1 MIEELLAHSAREGR
15 GIPAQGFWAHIG
27 GVERLATEAAE
38 RVAAYWSGEREKLVG
53 EVRAAAVMHDCGK
66 LWPESQRILRSS
78 ERERLGLDHADAGT
92 AVLLEKGREIAAV
105 LVKSHHAGLPSVP
118 EERRRVTESPP
129 IKPFRNREELERTE
143 RYSDAYQRTY
153 EAQGVAV
160 EAGGTSVGD
169 WSGLAN
175 RIALSCLVDADH
187 SDTARHYGEP
197 APGVGVEGRWAERL
211 EALDRF
217 VWGLQESGRG
227 ASRRRL
233 RAAVYEACR
242 DAGIE
247 PRLRTCEAPVG
258 AGKTTAVMAHLLRA
272 AEKRGLR
279 HIFVV
284 LPFTNII
291 RQAVKVYRKAL
302 VLGGENPE
310 EVVAELHHL
319 ADFEAIETRHM
330 AGLWRAP
337 VIVTT
342 AVQFF
347 ETLAGNQPARLR
359 KLHELPGSAVFVD
372 EEHTAVP
379 AWLWPQT
386 WLWVKELCRDWGCQI
401 VLGSGS
407 LARFWRVPDLV
418 DPPEEVP
425 DLVPAE
431 VTSSLLE
438 AEAARVVVK
447 RSDQALNAEELLRFV
462 RSQPGPRLVIMNTVQ
477 NAAVVAEELRRAKD
491 DVLHLSTALAP
502 MHREKIIDRIYE
514 RLGDQQDRAWTL
526 VATSC
531 VEAGLD
537 FSFRT
542 AIRESRSVASAIQ
555 TGGRTNREGDWN
567 ACEVWDVRVSDGLF
581 NYHPSFEG
589 SRRVLAEMFKE
600 GLLER
605 LSPAEAVTEALRR
618 EVMREYPKEAE
629 ALKKKEG
636 RRDFAYVAEK
646 YRVIDSETKTVVV
659 EEELKR
665 KLEARERVGSR
676 EILVGS
682 VQMWG
687 RRIDQLAVEEYR
699 EFPGLYRWTAPYEEE
714 FLGYMAGV
722 LPLVYSGQAGGLF
735 G

>member
-1 MIEELLAHSAREGR
+1 MIEELLAHSAREER
-15 GIPAQGFWAHIG
+15 GIPAQGFWAHIR
-27 GVERLATEAAE
+27 GVERLATAAAD

-53 EVRAAAVMHDCGK
+53 EVRAAALMHDCGK
-66 LWPESQRILRSS
+66 LWAESQRILRSS

-92 AVLLEKGREIAAV
+92 ALLLEMGREIAAV

-129 IKPFRNREELERTE
+129 IKPFRNREELDRTE
-143 RYSDAYQRTY
+143 RYREAYQRTY

-160 EAGGTSVGD
+160 EARRTSVGD
-169 WSGLAN
+169 WSGLGH

-187 SDTARHYGEP
+187 SDTARHYGEA
-197 APGVGVEGRWAERL
+197 APGAGVEGRWSERL
-211 EALDRF
+211 EALNRF
-217 VWGLQESGRG
+217 VGGLQESGKG

-242 DAGIE
+242 NAGIE

-272 AEKRGLR
+272 AEERGLR

-291 RQAVKVYRKAL
+291 RQAVKVYRNAL

-319 ADFEAIETRHM
+319 ADFDAMETRHM
-330 AGLWRAP
+330 AALWRAP
-337 VIVTT
+337 IIVTT

-386 WLWVKELCRDWGCQI
+386 WLWVKELCSDWGCQV

-407 LARFWRVPDLV
+407 LARFWRVADLV

-425 DLVPAE
+425 DLLPE
-431 VTSSLLE
+431 ELSSALLE

-447 RSDQALNAEELLRFV
+447 RSDQALNSEELLRFV

-477 NAAVVAEELRRAKD
+477 NAAVVAEELRRAKEN
-491 DVLHLSTALAP
+491 VLHLSTALAP
-502 MHREKIIDRIYE
+502 MHREKIIDRVYD
-514 RLGDQQDRAWTL
+514 RLGDQQAGDWTL

-537 FSFRT
+537 FSFRS
-542 AIRESRSVASAIQ
+542 AIRESCSVASAIQ

-567 ACEVWDVRVSDGLF
+567 ACDIWDVRVSDRLF
-581 NYHPSFEG
+581 NCHPGFEA
-589 SRRVLAEMFKE
+589 SRRVLAEMLKE

-629 ALKKKEG
+629 ALKKKE
-636 RRDFAYVAEK
+636 RMRDFAYVAEN
-646 YRVIDSETKTVVV
+646 YRVIDAPTRTVVV
-659 EEELKR
+659 DRHLI
-665 KLEARERVGSR
+665 ERLRGGDRVQSR
-676 EILVGS
+676 DLLRGS
-682 VQMWG
+682 VQMWA
-687 RRIDQLAVEEYR
+687 RRLDELKVR
-699 EFPGLYRWTAPYEEE
+699 EFARFPELYEWAAPYEED

-722 LPLVYSGQAGGLF
+722 LPLVYAGEGGACF
-735 G
+735 V